1 MNKIVSATRSIIFSK
16 QKTIFSSALLIATT
30 IIIARFFGFLRFR
43 VLASYF
49 AKEQLDIFFASFR
62 IPDIVFEILITGA
75 LTSSFIPIF
84 IKYKEDREEL
94 SKNISSIINII
105 FFSLFLII
113 IFIFTFLDKIIPLI
127 TAGYSQEKIN
137 QIIIFSRILLLGQLP
152 FLILGNFLTGI
163 GQANK
168 TFLLPSIAP
177 IFYNLAII
185 TATIFFNHVGLL
197 APIIGVVL
205 GSFLIFLIQIP
216 LLFIDSFS
224 YRLLF
229 KVNYAV
235 KDFFHMAIPRILTVA
250 VSQIDATIDLT
261 LTTFLKTGSYTAFY
275 LAQHLQLLPVSII
288 GIAFGQA
295 SLPYLSDL
303 VKEKKENELKE
314 IITETILALLFLS
327 LPFAVFFIFSR
338 TPLIRLFFGGEKFD
352 WEATVQTAITLSYF
366 ALAIP
371 FHSLYYFFT
380 RCFYAL
386 LDTKTPF
393 IISFLSIIFNTCLS
407 LFFIFGLKLPVW
419 ALALSFSLS
428 IFLNVSFLFFSLI
441 KKINGLNYQKLMIEV
456 CKILFT
462 SFLAAIPSYLFLKIA
477 DPLIFN
483 TRYTINVFFL
493 LSSVALIYF
502 FWYLFLSW
510 LINIQS
516 LYLFTKLIIK
526 AKEYQKKIIEI
537 FTQYE

>member
-1 MNKIVSATRSIIFSK
+1 MNRIVRVTKSLIFSQ
-16 QKTIFSSALLIATT
+16 QKTIFSSAVLIATT

-43 VLASYF
+43 ILASYF
-49 AKEQLDIFFASFR
+49 PKEQLDIFFASFR

-84 IKYKEDREEL
+84 IKYKENKEEL
-94 SKNISSIINII
+94 SKNISSIVNII
-105 FFSLFLII
+105 FFSLFLLI

-168 TFLLPSIAP
+168 TFILPSVAP

-185 TATIFFNHVGLL
+185 MATIFFNYLGLL
-197 APIIGVVL
+197 APILGVVF
-205 GSFLIFLIQIP
+205 GSLSIFLIQIP
-216 LLFIDSFS
+216 LLFIDGFS
-224 YRLLF
+224 YQLVF
-229 KVNYAV
+229 KINQAV
-235 KDFFHMAIPRILTVA
+235 KDFFQMAVPRILTVA

-261 LTTFLKTGSYTAFY
+261 LTTFLSAGSYTAFY

-303 VKEKKENELKE
+303 AKEKKESELKE
-314 IITETILALLFLS
+314 IIVDTILTLLFLS
-327 LPFAVFFIFSR
+327 FPFTVFFIFSR
-338 TPLIRLFFGGEKFD
+338 TPLTRLFFGGEKFD
-352 WEATVQTAITLSYF
+352 WEATVKTAITLSYF

-393 IISFLSIIFNTCLS
+393 VISFLSIIINTLLS
-407 LFFIFGLKLPVW
+407 LLFIFYFKLPVW
-419 ALALSFSLS
+419 SLALSFS
-428 IFLNVSFLFFSLI
+428 IAIILNVSFLFLLLT
-441 KKINGLNYQKLMIEV
+441 KKIAHLNYQKMVIETA
-456 CKILFT
+456 KIFLA
-462 SFLAAIPSYLFLKIA
+462 SFIAAIPSYLFLKIA

-502 FWYLFLSW
+502 FCYIFLSW
-510 LINIQS
+510 LINIQQ

-526 AKEYQKKIIEI
+526 AKEYQKKIVEI